1 MMKNKYYYKKELREQ
16 LTNKVF
22 KNAETISYEDD
33 SFEIVQVYQKNIA
46 KRNKP
51 KDLVTIIKI
60 IIAPASNKNWEIFK
74 KFYFFK
80 YNNI

>member
-1 MMKNKYYYKKELREQ
+1 MKNKYYYKKELRQE

-22 KNAETISYEDD
+22 KNAESISYEDD
-33 SFEIVQVYQKNIA
+33 SFEIIQVYQKNIA

-60 IIAPASNKNWEIFK
+60 IIAPATNKNWEVFK

>member
-1 MMKNKYYYKKELREQ
+1 MKNKYYYKKELREQ

-22 KNAETISYEDD
+22 KNAESISYEDD

-60 IIAPASNKNWEIFK
+60 IIAPATNKNWEVFK

>member
-1 MMKNKYYYKKELREQ
+1 MKNKYYYKKELREQ

-22 KNAETISYEDD
+22 KNAESISYEDD

-60 IIAPASNKNWEIFK
+60 IIAPATNKNWEIFK

>member
-1 MMKNKYYYKKELREQ
+1 MKNKYYYKKELREQ

-22 KNAETISYEDD
+22 KNAESISYEDD

-60 IIAPASNKNWEIFK
+60 IIAPSTNKNWEIFK

>member
-1 MMKNKYYYKKELREQ
+1 MKNKYYYKKELREQ
-16 LTNKVF
+16 LTTKVF
-22 KNAETISYEDD
+22 KSAESISYEDD

-60 IIAPASNKNWEIFK
+60 IIAPATNKNWEIFK

>member
-22 KNAETISYEDD
+22 KNAEYISYEDD

-60 IIAPASNKNWEIFK
+60 IIAPATNKNWEIFK
-74 KFYFFK
+74 KFYFF
-80 YNNI
+80 

>member
-22 KNAETISYEDD
+22 KNAESISYEDD

-60 IIAPASNKNWEIFK
+60 IIAPATNKNWEIFK

>member
-1 MMKNKYYYKKELREQ
+1 MKNKYYYKKELREQ
-16 LTNKVF
+16 LTTKVF
-22 KNAETISYEDD
+22 KNAESISYEDD

-60 IIAPASNKNWEIFK
+60 IIAPATNKNWEVFK

>member
-1 MMKNKYYYKKELREQ
+1 MKNKYYYKKELREQ

-22 KNAETISYEDD
+22 KNAESISYEDD

-60 IIAPASNKNWEIFK
+60 IIAPATNKNWEIFK
-74 KFYFFK
+74 KFYFF
-80 YNNI
+80 

>member
-22 KNAETISYEDD
+22 KNAESISYEDD

-60 IIAPASNKNWEIFK
+60 IIAPATNKNWEIFK
-74 KFYFFK
+74 KFYFF
-80 YNNI
+80 